1 MKAVS
6 LTAKILVSLMAV
18 FFLSQATSQLL
29 PSCFA
34 LISKYMEFDFQYAE
48 WWASQMVLVVKNQSA
63 NAGEM

>member
-6 LTAKILVSLMAV
+6 LTAKILVSLLAV

-48 WWASQMVLVVKNQSA
+48 WWASQMV
-63 NAGEM
+63 

>member
-6 LTAKILVSLMAV
+6 LTATILVSLLTV
-18 FFLSQATSQLL
+18 FFLSQPTSHLV

-34 LISKYMEFDFQYAE
+34 LISKYIEFDFQYSE
-48 WWASQMVLVVKNQSA
+48 WWASQMVLVVKNQST